1 MVSDPPEGVDNTTF
15 RDRCGPGGAIQL
27 GVTREYYKERLH
39 LHYTDAK
46 VKFIDEEVRP
56 IADKDSVPPLNY
68 TVEESEIV
76 NQVQTTVMD
85 YVNRRAA
92 EWVMNGKIEEEWD
105 AYLKELENM
114 NIDGWMEAAQ
124 KSYERFLEAV
134 EE

>member
-1 MVSDPPEGVDNTTF
+1 M
-15 RDRCGPGGAIQL
+15 
-27 GVTREYYKERLH
+27 
-39 LHYTDAK
+39 
-46 VKFIDEEVRP
+46 
-56 IADKDSVPPLNY
+56 PPLNY

-76 NQVQTTVMD
+76 NQVQTTVID